1 MLWNKLGKEGLAV
14 KAPWPIAEEEDKIMT
29 REAKFLRDTLKNFR
43 AQQGKAKKGSTK
55 ASILVSDDYPQ
66 WKIDTLTWMHG
77 KYDAET
83 GFNATFMKDLKTWT
97 GSNPDKKMI
106 KFTMQFAS
114 FIKKEVEDVGS
125 MAMDVQL
132 PFDQKEIL
140 LASDGYIKS
149 QLNVTELDI
158 INLRDTEG
166 AAADVPERTKE
177 NVSPGK
183 PVLWLR

>member
-1 MLWNKLGKEGLAV
+1 
-14 KAPWPIAEEEDKIMT
+14 
-29 REAKFLRDTLKNFR
+29 
-43 AQQGKAKKGSTK
+43 
-55 ASILVSDDYPQ
+55 
-66 WKIDTLTWMHG
+66 
-77 KYDAET
+77 
-83 GFNATFMKDLKTWT
+83 
-97 GSNPDKKMI
+97 
-106 KFTMQFAS
+106 MQFAS

-125 MAMDVQL
+125 MAMDIQL

-158 INLRDTEG
+158 INLSDTEG
-166 AAADVPERTKE
+166 AADVPERTKE